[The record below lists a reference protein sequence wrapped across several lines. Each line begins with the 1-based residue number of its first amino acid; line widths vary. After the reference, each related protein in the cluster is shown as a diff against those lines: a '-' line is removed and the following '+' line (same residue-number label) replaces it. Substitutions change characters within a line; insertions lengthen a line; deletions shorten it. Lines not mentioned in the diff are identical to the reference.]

1 MRYTLY
7 NIRLTKKHDT
17 VTHKQM
23 YETGGCDKAHDSV
36 PDYEQNIKNR
46 QKLNGG

>member
-1 MRYTLY
+1 MKYTLY

-23 YETGGCDKAHDSV
+23 YETGSCGTPNDPA
-36 PDYEQNIKNR
+36 PDYERNIKTR
-46 QKLNGG
+46 QKLNGD